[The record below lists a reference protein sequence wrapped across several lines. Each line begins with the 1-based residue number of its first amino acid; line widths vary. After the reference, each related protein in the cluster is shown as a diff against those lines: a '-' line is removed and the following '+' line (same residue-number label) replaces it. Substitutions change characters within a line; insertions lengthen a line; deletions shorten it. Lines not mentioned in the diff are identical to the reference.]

1 MDSGVTIA
9 PLFSANF
16 SLVEMTKKKN
26 GPIPCL
32 IAGIGAWG
40 RYFHNWQ
47 ELNSLF
53 KGIKLCDG
61 ELSGPKPHLVPANER
76 RRLPLPARLAI
87 ESSWQATQA
96 AGVDLENLT
105 SVFVSGLGDTDL
117 TDYMCKVLAS
127 EHKELSPTKF
137 HNSVHNAPAGYWT
150 ISSKNMASATSVAG
164 YEHSTSLA
172 LLEALIQLRS
182 ENNPVLV
189 TLYDAPVSDILEPL
203 LLNKEPFSFSLL
215 LVPEGQN
222 FEGVKLEVSVE
233 DGVETGWA
241 PLLTQDNYLQTL
253 HKYNPSAKILGFVEH
268 YICRDRVDN
277 DLLMPLSTATA
288 LKLRIY

>member
-1 MDSGVTIA
+1 
-9 PLFSANF
+9 
-16 SLVEMTKKKN
+16 MTKKKN